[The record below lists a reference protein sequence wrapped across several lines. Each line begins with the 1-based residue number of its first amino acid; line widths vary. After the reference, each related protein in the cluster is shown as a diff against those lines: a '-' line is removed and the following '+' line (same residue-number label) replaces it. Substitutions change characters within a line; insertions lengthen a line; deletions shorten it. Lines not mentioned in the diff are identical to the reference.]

1 MILIDQVMPS
11 YDRSE
16 LHRRKTAASP
26 AALWESIHDLP
37 ASELPAMRVLMG
49 MRTLGR
55 RTGKGDLTVLEG
67 FRRMGFRKVA
77 EEPGRELV
85 VAGIGRFWTPSGGL
99 RKVAGKEQFLHFE
112 EPGYAKV
119 AFDFRL
125 ADGEIST
132 ETRIAATDAAA
143 RRRFGLY
150 WLLIRPGSGLIRRE
164 WLGALDRRALRTGSP
179 GEAGHPRRFP
189 TTGAG

>member
-1 MILIDQVMPS
+1 MILLDQLMPS
-11 YDRSE
+11 CDRRE
-16 LHRRKTAASP
+16 VHRRKSAASP
-26 AALWESIHDLP
+26 PALWDAIHDLR
-37 ASELPAMRVLMG
+37 ASELTAMRILMG

-55 RTGKGDLTVLEG
+55 RADQEDQTVLEG

-77 EEPGRELV
+77 EEPEQELV

-99 RKVAGKEQFLHFE
+99 RKVKDVDQFLHFQ

-119 AFDFRL
+119 AFNFRL
-125 ADGEIST
+125 VDGEIST
-132 ETRIAATDAAA
+132 ETRIAATDPQA

-164 WLGALDRRALRTGSP
+164 WLRALDRRAKAPSP
-179 GEAGHPRRFP
+179 
-189 TTGAG
+189 